1 MRHSLT
7 ILLFIFLQLVAS
19 SQHTPMDEAP
29 MLRSEKLEILKSDIT
44 QLHKTK
50 FRWFAEEKLDSI
62 ASLLHPDLNYIHSNG
77 WVETKSEVLDN
88 IQSGKL
94 TYHSVEVLKA
104 DVTISGQTAV
114 LLGTGIFSV
123 SLNGKPILIKLLYTE
138 VYTDIDKR
146 PVLIHRHACKLE

>member
-1 MRHSLT
+1 MRQSII
-7 ILLFIFLQLVAS
+7 ILLCIFLQLAAT
-19 SQHTPMDEAP
+19 SQHSPMDESP
-29 MLRSEKLEILKSDIT
+29 MLRSETWEILKNDII
-44 QLHKTK
+44 QLHTTK
-50 FRWFAEEKLDSI
+50 FRWFAEKKLDSI
-62 ASLLHPDLNYIHSNG
+62 ATILHKDVNYIHSNG

-104 DVTISGQTAV
+104 DVTISDQTAV

-123 SLNGKPILIKLLYTE
+123 SLSGKPILIKLLYSE

-146 PVLIHRHACKLE
+146 PILIHRHACKLE